1 MGKTI
6 LLFVLGLAVPA
17 GLEIMWLKKA
27 AAELASSSAEASEVA
42 IASAAEDDYC
52 SPKLKQVL
60 RRVAGACGLVEG
72 GGRGCKPTDAKAV
85 ASLSGDDF
93 NTLFLPLS
101 HRVSILQFDPEVV
114 DLDDPAKAL
123 VDQAW
128 ADQRGASFFFVVSRA
143 SADGAAAMNQRLSQ
157 QRAEAVLTHLEQKF
171 KDPDLKK
178 QVGLLWLGE
187 EYAQLSDEFCKW
199 SRSREGGACTAKEIN
214 RSAFVAWIDCAI

>member
-1 MGKTI
+1 VGKTI
-6 LLFVLGLAVPA
+6 LLFALGLAVPA
-17 GLEIMWLKKA
+17 GLELVWLKKA
-27 AAELASSSAEASEVA
+27 ASELAASSAEAAEVA
-42 IASAAEDDYC
+42 VASAAEDSYC

-114 DLDDPAKAL
+114 ALDDPAKAL
-123 VDQAW
+123 VEKAW

-143 SADGAAAMNQRLSQ
+143 SADGGAEMNQRLSQ
-157 QRAEAVLTHLEQKF
+157 ERAEAVLTHLEQKF
-171 KDPDLKK
+171 QDPDLKK

-199 SRSREGGACTAKEIN
+199 TRSREGGECTAKEIN